1 MSQALQE
8 IAGGLERYSGGVG
21 AALTVAIFAL
31 GYVLERRSRA
41 ITRMG
46 AWHQYRSEIRQFADA
61 AIMVMSEA
69 EALCEAKPEILQG
82 EFWNRYNSLLA
93 RLSAL
98 RDQGKLLIP
107 NATPD
112 VYGSD
117 KAGAYRGLRERALDC
132 LAAGFHIASA
142 IDYSASSYNRAPT
155 MLFPTSRDA
164 QGGREVLNLNQ
175 ESPRCDSPQVLK
187 LRKGLEKLPG
197 GYKEM
202 GPFGEGWSC
211 KSALVEAKRQFV
223 SEAQDL
229 IEARKWLGLIRKLAP

>member
-8 IAGGLERYSGGVG
+8 TARAIEEDSGIIGVI
-21 AALTVAIFAL
+21 LTIAIFTL

-46 AWHQYRSEIRQFADA
+46 AWHQYRSEIRQFADT
-61 AIMVMSEA
+61 AIMVISEA
-69 EALCEAKPEILQG
+69 EALCEAKPEILNG

-112 VYGSD
+112 AYGTE
-117 KAGAYRGLRERALDC
+117 KASAYRGLRERALDC
-132 LAAGFHIASA
+132 LAAAFYVTSA
-142 IDYSASSYNRAPT
+142 IDYAASSHNRAPT
-155 MLFPTSRDA
+155 MLFPISKDGEA
-164 QGGREVLNLNQ
+164 VL
-175 ESPRCDSPQVLK
+175 SPQVLK
-187 LRKGLEKLPG
+187 IRKGLDRLPG
-197 GYKEM
+197 GYREV
-202 GPFGEGWSC
+202 GPSGQGWSC

-229 IEARKWLGLIRKLAP
+229 IEARKWIGLIRQVAP